1 MWRGESS
8 RRRVLII
15 SFSPAPLASFRYG
28 IHRRSRFHIPPR
40 LLLAYPNGIK
50 HSLHI
55 SMGANYPYPLCHPC
69 SMTCVIQTYT
79 LFNILVNAVVR
90 VKHKEE
96 WRIAPP
102 TLVRVNSDAMT
113 NVVGGIRVG
122 AHHN

>member
-1 MWRGESS
+1 MCD
-8 RRRVLII
+8 
-15 SFSPAPLASFRYG
+15 PD
-28 IHRRSRFHIPPR
+28 IP
-40 LLLAYPNGIK
+40 
-50 HSLHI
+50 
-55 SMGANYPYPLCHPC
+55 
-69 SMTCVIQTYT
+69 

-90 VKHKEE
+90 IKHKEE